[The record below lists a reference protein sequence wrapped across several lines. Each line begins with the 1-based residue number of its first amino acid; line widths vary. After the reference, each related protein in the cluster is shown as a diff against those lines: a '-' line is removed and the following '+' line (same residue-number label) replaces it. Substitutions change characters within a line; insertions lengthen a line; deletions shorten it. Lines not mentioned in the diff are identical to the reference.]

1 MNNPSRVPRRVAWQL
16 LALAALLAVF
26 VTPVAPAS
34 AAVPGVT
41 KVLVIVEENHSLA
54 QMQAGMPYTFGLAQT
69 YGYAT
74 NYTAI
79 AHPSLPNYIAM
90 VSGQTYGIGDD
101 GSPKAHV
108 LRGPTVFGQAIAA
121 GKTAKTYAEGMTTN
135 CQQVKA
141 GLYRVKHNPWPYFVD
156 ERAACNSYDAATGTS
171 ASGGRLAT
179 DITAGTLPN
188 VGMVVPDLCND
199 AHDCPL
205 VIADNWFKGFMQRIF
220 AGPDWA
226 AGRLVVVLTADEAS
240 GSNSVLT
247 VVIHPSQNHRV
258 VTTALTHYSMAR
270 FYEDIAGVP
279 YLANAATAPS
289 MTTAF
294 GF

>member
-1 MNNPSRVPRRVAWQL
+1 MNTPAAVPRRAVRPL
-16 LALAALLAVF
+16 LTLAALLAVF
-26 VTPVAPAS
+26 LTPLAPAR

-41 KVLVIVEENHSLA
+41 KVLVFVEENHSLA
-54 QMQAGMPYTFGLAQT
+54 QMRAGMPYTFALAQT

-74 NYTAI
+74 RYTAI
-79 AHPSLPNYIAM
+79 THPSLPNYIAM
-90 VSGQTYGIGDD
+90 VSGQTYGITDD

-141 GLYRVKHNPWPYFVD
+141 GLYRVKHNPWSYFLD
-156 ERAACNSYDAATGTS
+156 ERALCATNDAATGTS
-171 ASGGRLAT
+171 ASGGLLAA

-205 VIADNWFKGFMQRIF
+205 SIADNWFEGFMERIF

-226 AGRLVVVLTADEAS
+226 SGRLAVVLTADEAS
-240 GSNSVLT
+240 GSNTVLT

-258 VTTALTHYSMAR
+258 VTTPLTHYSLAR
-270 FYEDIAGVP
+270 FYADVAGVP

-289 MTTAF
+289 MSAAF